1 LNICYGRSL
10 HQDNDVAL
18 KEEISGEKEIAGE
31 LTSTETRLDE
41 KKKKKSYNIT
51 A

>member
-18 KEEISGEKEIAGE
+18 KEEILGEK
-31 LTSTETRLDE
+31 
-41 KKKKKSYNIT
+41 KSLEN
-51 A
+51 